1 VKKKITGRIV
11 MQTPRLTLGG
21 AFARATPFTLSI
33 ALALGAGAAAA
44 QTEMRAPEGPIEFTV
59 GAGAGGSPDVIMRT
73 IAQIMNEEG
82 IVENPIVI
90 QNRSGGGHANA
101 YNHVLGM
108 PGDENT
114 LLTLASPV
122 FTTPI
127 VQGTDSVIEQI
138 TPIAGFIQSELVL
151 LTTPDAPYES
161 LTDFVE
167 AARAEPGRVRIAGGA
182 SGGNDHIATGLI
194 ETAADVTLTY
204 IPHESGSAARA
215 TFLGGNVEGHFA
227 TLSEGLEA
235 ITAGQA
241 KPLAIL
247 SAERRTE
254 EGYADVPTATEQGV
268 YVVYTQFWGVGGPP
282 DLDPAIAAWWADK
295 FRQATET
302 TRWQEGLEANMQLG
316 EFYALDEA
324 AAYFAAEEET
334 FRTVLTQV
342 GLAAAN

>member
-1 VKKKITGRIV
+1 MKPT
-11 MQTPRLTLGG
+11 TT
-21 AFARATPFTLSI
+21 FAA
-33 ALALGAGAAAA
+33 ALAASVTLAFGAPA
-44 QTEMRAPEGPIEFTV
+44 QEMRAPEGPIEFTV
-59 GAGAGGSPDVIMRT
+59 GSGAGGSPDVIMRS

-90 QNRSGGGHANA
+90 QNRSGAGHANA

-127 VQGTDSVIEQI
+127 VQGTDSVIDQI
-138 TPIAGFIQSELVL
+138 TPIAGFVQSELVL
-151 LTTPDAPYES
+151 LTTPDAPYGS

-182 SGGNDHIATGLI
+182 SGGNDHVATGLI
-194 ETAADVTLTY
+194 ETAAGVTLTY

-235 ITAGQA
+235 IRAGQA

-254 EGYADVPTATEQGV
+254 EEYADVPTATEQGV
-268 YVVYTQFWGVGGPP
+268 DVVYTQFWGVGGPP
-282 DLDPAIAAWWADK
+282 ELDPAVAAWWADK
-295 FRQATET
+295 FRQATESE
-302 TRWQEGLEANMQLG
+302 RWQTLLAENMQLG
-316 EFYALDEA
+316 DFYALDEA
-324 AAYFAAEEET
+324 GEYFAREQQT
-334 FRTVLTQV
+334 FRDVLTQV
-342 GLAAAN
+342 GLAASE